1 MFAKDYAKTRDV
13 AKPGWMSAMDYA
25 IENAKIH
32 YERDLASL
40 SRCLPRIVLRI
51 VPRSIN
57 QDLANLDF
65 AKNFTIYFTQYRSL
79 SPTA

>member
-1 MFAKDYAKTRDV
+1 MFAKDYAKIRDV

-32 YERDLASL
+32 YERDLAIL
-40 SRCLPRIVLRI
+40 SRCLPRI

-65 AKNFTIYFTQYRSL
+65 AKNFTIDFTQYRSS